1 MTEEGESDDPI
12 AIPVPTR
19 DGPVLFAPDTRCDA
33 CGDRMDGV
41 LIPDADDAFGM
52 SDRGVP
58 LCQRHYEDGD
68 HYDTDESWT
77 WCPIEG

>member
-1 MTEEGESDDPI
+1 
-12 AIPVPTR
+12 
-19 DGPVLFAPDTRCDA
+19 
-33 CGDRMDGV
+33 MDGV

-58 LCQRHYEDGD
+58 LCQRHYEESE
-68 HYDTDESWT
+68 HYDTDDSWT